1 MRNDGLWIFMEQF
14 CSIYSL
20 FRACSDAWLPAALCW
35 CTRTY
40 IQYMHTIDV
49 FGELE
54 NTKLRLL
61 PRRWMKEVHLLSAS
75 CKLLLMQNIVN

>member
-14 CSIYSL
+14 CSIYLL

-49 FGELE
+49 FGEHKVE
-54 NTKLRLL
+54 IVTSSVD
-61 PRRWMKEVHLLSAS
+61 EGVHLLSAS